1 MAWLEKRDGTY
12 RVCWRDA
19 SGKRHRTKAYT
30 DKLASKSMLAELEKA
45 LARGEQGLVDPY
57 KAHKARPL
65 KEHVADYIAD
75 LKAMGR
81 DDKYC
86 YNVERRL
93 TRLMAACA
101 WTVLPSIK
109 ADSFCSWRENPGVN
123 KRVGGKYDHK
133 IGPRTLNQYLQVARS
148 FCNWTVKRKRA
159 ATNPL
164 IDVGNVDETAD
175 VRRARRALH
184 EDDLVKLL
192 DKVPAHFL
200 MVYRF
205 MLGTGLRRQEVED
218 LLWGDIRLNSPT
230 PFIKLRAKATKA
242 RRSDVLP
249 LRADMAAEL
258 RTLRGEATDG
268 DKVFAAVP
276 TIEEHREYL
285 TAAGIDWTDSEGR
298 RADIHALR
306 HTYGTLLSK
315 SGATPRET
323 MELMRHTDMRLT
335 MKVYTDPRIFNL
347 TSAVEKLPLPN
358 AAKDA
363 EGKAT
368 GTDGQAKKSG

>member
-1 MAWLEKRDGTY
+1 MAWLEKRDGVY
-12 RVCWRDA
+12 RVVWRDTN
-19 SGKRHRTKAYT
+19 GKRHKLKAYS
-30 DKLASKSMLAELEKA
+30 DKLASKAMLADLEKA

-57 KAHKARPL
+57 KEHKARPL
-65 KEHVADYIAD
+65 KDHVADYVSD

-81 DDKYC
+81 DEKYC

-93 TRLMAACA
+93 NRLMAACE
-101 WTVLPSIK
+101 WTVLPSIS
-109 ADSFCSWRENPGVN
+109 ADSFCAWREMPGVN
-123 KRVGGKYDHK
+123 KRVGEKYNHK
-133 IGPRTLNQYLQVARS
+133 IGPRTLNQYLAVARS
-148 FCNWTVKRKRA
+148 FCNWTVRRKRA

-164 IDVGNVDETAD
+164 LGVEPVSELND

-192 DKVPAHFL
+192 AKVPAHFL

-218 LLWGDIRLNSPT
+218 LIWGDIRLNAPL

-258 RTLRGEATDG
+258 KGLRGEATDQ

-285 TAAGIDWTDSEGR
+285 TAAGIEFTDNDGR
-298 RADIHALR
+298 RADIHSLR

-315 SGATPRET
+315 SGATPREA

-347 TSAVEKLPLPN
+347 SSAVEKLPLPLSE
-358 AAKDA
+358 KSSQ
-363 EGKAT
+363 KAT
-368 GTDGQAKKSG
+368 GTEDQKPK